1 MMKIGA
7 QLFTLRDFAKTA
19 EERNDT
25 LKKVAD
31 IGYKY
36 VQVSGFG
43 DYDPAEIKASC
54 DQYGLSI
61 ELTHYNFDKILNETQ
76 ATIEAHKIMGCNRIG
91 IGSMPKDYRETGLEG
106 VRQFLKDIEKPATM
120 MRENG
125 MQFEYHNHGFEF
137 EKYEDKSLF
146 DVLVYEGK
154 PELLKFILDTY
165 WVQYGGK
172 NPEKKIRELK
182 GRIDVCH
189 FKDMKMREQEQR
201 FAAIGDGN
209 LDWDAIIKACEET
222 GIEFA
227 MIEQDK
233 TYDES
238 PFDELKR
245 SYDFLKKYE

>member
-1 MMKIGA
+1 MKIGA

-19 EERNDT
+19 EDRNQT

-43 DYDPAEIKASC
+43 DYDPTEIKNSC
-54 DQYGLSI
+54 DEYGLSV
-61 ELTHYNFDKILNETQ
+61 ELTHYNFDKIINDTSET
-76 ATIEAHKIMGCNRIG
+76 IRAHEIMGCKRIG
-91 IGSMPKDYRETGLEG
+91 IGSMPSDYRKTGLEG
-106 VRQFLKDIEKPATM
+106 VRQFLKDIEKPAKM
-120 MRENG
+120 MKEKG

-137 EKYEDKSLF
+137 EKFDGKTMF
-146 DVLVYEGK
+146 DVLVDEID
-154 PELLKFILDTY
+154 PVLLKFVLDTY
-165 WVQYGGK
+165 WVQFGGK
-172 NPEKKIRELK
+172 NPEKLIRELK

-189 FKDMKMREQEQR
+189 FKDMRMREQEQR

-209 LDWDAIIKACEET
+209 LDWDAIFKACEET

-227 MIEQDK
+227 MIEQDN
-233 TYDES
+233 TYDEC

-245 SYDFLKKYE
+245 SFDFLRKYE